1 MERICFFLLVF
12 CFLEFITA
20 RFFSLLNIARTTQ
33 NSFATLVTMTGAT
46 TTTATTA
53 GGSNSKFSS
62 KLKGLKFMQRAQEKK
77 TGNSE
82 KETTT
87 TTTTTARTTTT
98 TTTNDE
104 HWTYENPEQ
113 YERARKQKALKEQLA
128 SLREKKTMSSPQW
141 VFGRR
146 SFGGF
151 NKAIEAMA
159 REQEE
164 RQMKAKLAIRD
175 ARNSKVDKKKNKNK
189 KMSSKKSTTPTATNR
204 KKK

>member
-1 MERICFFLLVF
+1 
-12 CFLEFITA
+12 
-20 RFFSLLNIARTTQ
+20 
-33 NSFATLVTMTGAT
+33 MTGAT
-46 TTTATTA
+46 ATTATTA

-77 TGNSE
+77 TGNAE

-87 TTTTTARTTTT
+87 TTTTTTARST

-189 KMSSKKSTTPTATNR
+189 MSSKKSTTTTAATNR

>member
-1 MERICFFLLVF
+1 
-12 CFLEFITA
+12 
-20 RFFSLLNIARTTQ
+20 
-33 NSFATLVTMTGAT
+33 MTGAT
-46 TTTATTA
+46 ATTATTA

-77 TGNSE
+77 TGNDE
-82 KETTT
+82 KKTTTT
-87 TTTTTARTTTT
+87 TTTTTARTT

-128 SLREKKTMSSPQW
+128 SLREKKTMSNPQW

-189 KMSSKKSTTPTATNR
+189 MSSKKSTTTTTTATNR

>member
-1 MERICFFLLVF
+1 
-12 CFLEFITA
+12 
-20 RFFSLLNIARTTQ
+20 
-33 NSFATLVTMTGAT
+33 MTGAT

-77 TGNSE
+77 TGNAE

-87 TTTTTARTTTT
+87 TARTT

-189 KMSSKKSTTPTATNR
+189 MSSKKSSTNR

>member
-1 MERICFFLLVF
+1 
-12 CFLEFITA
+12 
-20 RFFSLLNIARTTQ
+20 
-33 NSFATLVTMTGAT
+33 MTGAT
-46 TTTATTA
+46 ATTATTA

-77 TGNSE
+77 TGNAE

-87 TTTTTARTTTT
+87 TTTTTTTTARTT

-128 SLREKKTMSSPQW
+128 SLREKKTMSNPQW

-189 KMSSKKSTTPTATNR
+189 MSSKKSTTTTTTATNR

>member
-1 MERICFFLLVF
+1 LFFFTRILLFRVHNRAI
-12 CFLEFITA
+12 LFIIII
-20 RFFSLLNIARTTQ
+20 NIARTTQ

-77 TGNSE
+77 TGNAE
-82 KETTT
+82 KETTTTTT

-113 YERARKQKALKEQLA
+113 YERARKQKALKEQ
-128 SLREKKTMSSPQW
+128 LREKKTMSSPQW

>member
-1 MERICFFLLVF
+1 
-12 CFLEFITA
+12 
-20 RFFSLLNIARTTQ
+20 
-33 NSFATLVTMTGAT
+33 MTGAT
-46 TTTATTA
+46 ARTATTA

-77 TGNSE
+77 TGNAE

-87 TTTTTARTTTT
+87 TTTTTARTTT

-128 SLREKKTMSSPQW
+128 SLREKKTMSNPQW

-189 KMSSKKSTTPTATNR
+189 MSSKKSTTPTTTATNR

>member
-1 MERICFFLLVF
+1 MRAQRK
-12 CFLEFITA
+12 TRA
-20 RFFSLLNIARTTQ
+20 
-33 NSFATLVTMTGAT
+33 SFAFLVTMTGAT

-77 TGNSE
+77 TGNAE

-87 TTTTTARTTTT
+87 TTTTARTTT

>member
-1 MERICFFLLVF
+1 
-12 CFLEFITA
+12 
-20 RFFSLLNIARTTQ
+20 
-33 NSFATLVTMTGAT
+33 MTGAT
-46 TTTATTA
+46 ATTATTA

-77 TGNSE
+77 TGNDE
-82 KETTT
+82 KETKTT
-87 TTTTTARTTTT
+87 TTTTTARTT

-175 ARNSKVDKKKNKNK
+175 ARNSKVDKKKKKN
-189 KMSSKKSTTPTATNR
+189 KMSSKKSTTTATNR